1 MIKSNSLRVFAAS
14 LLALAGAVS
23 CSSSDKPAPTPTT
36 AASGGTESKDTAEPT
51 VKGAGGNTTGDL
63 KTKTDHDLTGK
74 QVVYIPAA
82 MGISLTEE
90 WWKEIQIGAEMSGI
104 KAVIRDSNWST
115 QAETQAVSAMI
126 AEKPAVMIVHNIN
139 TQLLS
144 KQLEQAEKA
153 GIYVVQ
159 VNMVSNYKT
168 DIYVG
173 VDWVQLGHD
182 MATDIVKQCGAGSG
196 KSGKVAIVQGE
207 LTSAASL
214 DQVKGAM
221 QVFDADKSI
230 KIVSNQAAMW
240 DATKAHDITA
250 TVLQQNK
257 DLCALYGFWDT
268 MMMGSA
274 QAVKEAGL
282 TDKVAVYASGD
293 GSRTYCDAVQNGT
306 LFHYYNYDAKGQGR
320 DLINAAKFLMQSGQK
335 PGSFRMA
342 IYSPFS
348 VVTKEN
354 VGPSSCFDY
363 IPTKK

>member
-1 MIKSNSLRVFAAS
+1 MIKSNALRVIAGS
-14 LLALAGAVS
+14 LLALVGAVS
-23 CSSSDKPAPTPTT
+23 CSSSDKAANPTP
-36 AASGGTESKDTAEPT
+36 AASASGGMADVKEPT
-51 VKGAGGNTTGDL
+51 VKGAGGNTTTDL
-63 KTKTDHDLTGK
+63 KTKTDHDLSGK
-74 QVVYIPAA
+74 TVAYVPAA

-90 WWKEIQIGAEMSGI
+90 WWKEIQLGADLSGI
-104 KAVIRDSNWST
+104 KAIIRDSNWST
-115 QAETQAVSAMI
+115 QSETQAVSALI

-168 DIYVG
+168 DVYVG

-182 MATDIVKQCGAGSG
+182 MAADIVKQCGAGSG

-221 QVFDADKSI
+221 AVFDADKSI
-230 KIVSNQAAMW
+230 KVVSNQAAMW

-282 TDKVAVYASGD
+282 TDKIAVYASGD
-293 GSRTYCDAVQNGT
+293 GSRTYCDAVQSGA
-306 LFHYYNYDAKGQGR
+306 LFHYYSYDAKGQGR

-348 VVTKEN
+348 VITKEN

-363 IPTKK
+363 VPTKK